1 MSIAL
6 SVILYALIVIFS
18 NVSNSQFH
26 CQTTYTGPPIAG
38 PTGKGPTGPPPTATP
53 DTQTG
58 GIQASAVAGITLG
71 VIILVALL
79 LIATVIGFS
88 VVWWVYRRR
97 MKSAALEP
105 TLSFA
110 TKDYTDE
117 KNVTDL
123 DDMVDYN

>member
-1 MSIAL
+1 MHIYSIQQCAERPSQI
-6 SVILYALIVIFS
+6 SVRSNFS
-18 NVSNSQFH
+18 TINS
-26 CQTTYTGPPIAG
+26 CS
-38 PTGKGPTGPPPTATP
+38 PTAGPTGPPPTATP

>member
-88 VVWWVYRRR
+88 AVWWVYRRR
-97 MKSAALEP
+97 TKSARAAV
-105 TLSFA
+105 SFA
-110 TKDYTDE
+110 TQDYTDE
-117 KNVTDL
+117 TNVTDL
-123 DDMVDYN
+123 DDMVGESV